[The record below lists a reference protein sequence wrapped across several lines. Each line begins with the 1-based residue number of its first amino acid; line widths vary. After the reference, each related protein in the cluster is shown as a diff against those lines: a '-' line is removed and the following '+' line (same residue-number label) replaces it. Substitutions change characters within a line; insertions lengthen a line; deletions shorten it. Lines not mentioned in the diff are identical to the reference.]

1 MAKYDPLI
9 DLLRNTASEQLK
21 LSLRRIEEVIG
32 DRLPASARSYAA
44 WWANSSPNDSHSW
57 SHAWQAAGWKAT
69 VKIANG
75 TVEFNRFEVS
85 PPSLLESLRPTSK
98 RNVMDLVSA
107 AGLDVRAWGYVG
119 DQPYPVPQSNPNF
132 CYDWSFGSPQDG
144 YVLCVWHQDLA
155 ERRGRVVYECDVGS
169 HTRKLRQE
177 LGRLGL
183 TDAQRGRLLKQVKR
197 SEAFEAAVANSYYS
211 NRPLHLI
218 LNLGDTRSEDEL
230 ADTSAVVSERGLD
243 VEPWYVHEL
252 SDGDALIVRS
262 EPAAVFDPVVPPD
275 DPPPE
280 SPGKDDQWRYG
291 QIRER
296 QGQPEFRAKLL
307 EAYERRCA
315 VTGTRLEPLLEAAH
329 IVPHS
334 TATDY
339 RLSNGLL
346 LRADIHNL
354 YDLHHLSIDER
365 GNIHLSRTA
374 MQTEYSQFHGKRM
387 RFPATSSQPSPS
399 SLASRHQ
406 RFIERERERL

>member
-1 MAKYDPLI
+1 MAKYAPLI
-9 DLLRNTASEQLK
+9 DLLQNTANERLT
-21 LSLRRIEEVIG
+21 LSFRRIEEVIG
-32 DRLPASARSYAA
+32 DRLPESARAYAA

-75 TVEFNRFEVS
+75 TVEFNRFDVS
-85 PPSLLESLRPTSK
+85 PPSLVESLRPTSK
-98 RNVMDLVSA
+98 RNVMDLVRA
-107 AGLDVRAWGYVG
+107 AGIDVRAWGYV
-119 DQPYPVPQSNPNF
+119 DDRPYPVPQSNPNF
-132 CYDWSFGSPQDG
+132 CYDWSFGSPQEG

-155 ERRGRVVYECDVGS
+155 ERKGRVVYDCDVGS

-177 LGRLGL
+177 LGRTSL

-197 SEAFEAAVANSYYS
+197 SEAFEAAVANSYYAS
-211 NRPLHLI
+211 RPLRLI
-218 LNLGDTRSEDEL
+218 LNLGDMRSEDEL
-230 ADTSAVVSERGLD
+230 ADTSSTVSERGLD
-243 VEPWYVHEL
+243 VEPWYVYTL
-252 SDGDALIVRS
+252 FDGDALIVRS
-262 EPAAVFDPVVPPD
+262 EPAAVVDPIAPPND
-275 DPPPE
+275 LPPE
-280 SPGKDDQWRYG
+280 SPGEDDKWRQG
-291 QIRER
+291 QIRVR
-296 QGQPEFRAKLL
+296 QGQAEFRAKLL

-334 TATDY
+334 MGTDY
-339 RLSNGLL
+339 RISNGLL

-365 GNIHLSRTA
+365 GAIHVSRTA
-374 MQTEYSQFHGKRM
+374 MQTEYSRFHEKRM
-387 RFPATSSQPSPS
+387 RFPAASLQPSPS